1 MEQPQNGSFF
11 AKYELSSIPE
21 MLVIDPSRE
30 VALASHIG
38 SLAVVQ
44 VQQFL
49 DDGARAFSNKH
60 QDPDQA
66 TFTEATALMARGDTR
81 LAAERLTMRC
91 LPRCPRRR
99 WGRASGEAGVVAEL
113 TRALSESGNTTECI
127 SVARREAE
135 SLRGTPAF
143 GKVATT
149 GLGCALSSEHQEEAA
164 KQFAARMAE
173 AFEQTELLPIDRSY
187 LLSDLTQYFQIIGDE
202 PARQRVA
209 RQWLEYLET
218 VTGRENAS
226 EPRESLDNE
235 LMRAAQTAGVP
246 ARAVAALERTAALFP
261 ASFATKTRL
270 AQLYAATKQWDRGL
284 ALVTATLP
292 GLTGFNAFQLRV
304 GEFDLYLGK
313 GTWRVR
319 AAACKQRETCSIRS
333 RRPAVA
339 PSSRYPFKL
348 ARSHCRRGNSRST
361 RSRSHT
367 LGLGGVDEIP
377 RIGCFC
383 SFPGQGDMR
392 SGSGAPLGSACEPLE
407 HADVFPPTAVLPQSA
422 MSLASGHRSLRLALS
437 IARHTTR
444 KAKPT
449 RSAHVLLLRLSS
461 LVLRCN
467 LHNRLLEEEDRHPDQ
482 GLPPDHGRPSAAP
495 SGSHSRRG
503 GRHHQTRRAA
513 VGRQSLLIH
522 QRQERAL
529 TGT

>member
-38 SLAVVQ
+38 SLTVSQ
-44 VQQFL
+44 LQQFL
-49 DDGARAFSNKH
+49 DDGARAFSNKR
-60 QDPDQA
+60 QDPDHA
-66 TFTEATALMARGDTR
+66 TFTEATALMARGDAR
-81 LAAERLTMRC
+81 LAAERLTALLAT
-91 LPRCPRRR
+91 LPAAKVGTRERRAR
-99 WGRASGEAGVVAEL
+99 VVVEL
-113 TRALSESGNTTECI
+113 TRALSESGNAAECI

-135 SLRGTPAF
+135 SLRGTPSF

-164 KQFAARMAE
+164 KQFAAHMAE

-209 RQWLEYLET
+209 QQWLEYLEM

-226 EPRESLDNE
+226 GPRESLDNE

-304 GEFDLYLGK
+304 SEFDLYLGK
-313 GTWRVR
+313 GD
-319 AAACKQRETCSIRS
+319 
-333 RRPAVA
+333 VA
-339 PSSRYPFKL
+339 G
-348 ARSHCRRGNSRST
+348 AR
-361 RSRSHT
+361 
-367 LGLGGVDEIP
+367 
-377 RIGCFC
+377 
-383 SFPGQGDMR
+383 
-392 SGSGAPLGSACEPLE
+392 
-407 HADVFPPTAVLPQSA
+407 
-422 MSLASGHRSLRLALS
+422 RSLQA
-437 IARHTTR
+437 ARNLLDTVAATR
-444 KAKPT
+444 GRAG
-449 RSAHVLLLRLSS
+449 
-461 LVLRCN
+461 
-467 LHNRLLEEEDRHPDQ
+467 LEAQLQARQ
-482 GLPPDHGRPSAAP
+482 ASLPP
-495 SGSHSRRG
+495 
-503 GRHHQTRRAA
+503 
-513 VGRQSLLIH
+513 
-522 QRQERAL
+522 E
-529 TGT
+529 